1 MTIRNTINAHTL
13 RFWRWLT
20 LDGLLRAVQPWV
32 FLTGPIALTFALIAP
47 YPSLFVIAYTYLLL
61 VLTMYWWVRE
71 LGPRIILR
79 RRLLVEWAQVGDE
92 LQEQWQLSN
101 NSRLPLLWLEVE
113 DASTLPGYSGR
124 RIAAAGIGEQQH
136 WTTQARCE
144 QRGVYTLG
152 PLTASLSDPF
162 GLFRYQWLEDT
173 ARQIVIYPPL
183 VQLPALIV
191 PQGQRG
197 GLSRADILQQHVT
210 PSVGGLREYV
220 QGDPPSHIHWP
231 TVARTDKLMV
241 KEFDQERAGALWI
254 ALDLYAGA
262 YAAGEERRA
271 SPEQSAEQPTGA
283 LRNGHDQAVVF
294 QRSAVD
300 SLPSNISKLDSPLEL
315 AIVLACSLASQAL
328 AEGRAVGLLADDGRL
343 RLLTP
348 GRGPRQLWR
357 ILGALVDAQASGAQP
372 LGEVIR
378 QGHAARASEV
388 SGTALAVVTPALDG
402 AWLPALAGWQRG
414 RAGGAI
420 ALLIAARAVQSQPL
434 EARLAASGV
443 AAHTFEVGTP
453 LPLLNPPK
461 PRATA
466 RISPFGKVIR
476 AG

>member
-1 MTIRNTINAHTL
+1 MIFDYAQRL
-13 RFWRWLT
+13 WRWLT
-20 LDGLLRAVQPWV
+20 LDGRLRAAQPWL
-32 FLTGPIALTFALIAP
+32 FLMGPIALVLAVIAP
-47 YPSLFVIAYTYLLL
+47 YRGLFVIAYTYVLL
-61 VLTMYWWVRE
+61 VFTMYVWVRD
-71 LGPRIILR
+71 LGPRIMLR

-92 LQEQWQLSN
+92 LEEHWELIN
-101 NSRLPLLWLEVE
+101 NARLPLLWLEIE

-124 RIAAAGIGEQQH
+124 RVAAASGGDQRN

-144 QRGVYTLG
+144 RRGVYTLG

-162 GLFRYQWLEDT
+162 GLFRYEWRQDS

-183 VQLPALIV
+183 VQLPTLIV

-231 TVARTDKLMV
+231 TVAKTDKLMV

-262 YAAGEERRA
+262 YALSDERPA
-271 SPEQSAEQPTGA
+271 VVVPAVDQPTGA
-283 LRNGHDQAVVF
+283 VQNGHDKRVVF

-300 SLPSNISKLDSPLEL
+300 ALPSRVSKLDSPLEL
-315 AIVLACSLASQAL
+315 AIVLACSLAAQAL

-343 RLLTP
+343 RLVTP

-357 ILGALVDAQASGAQP
+357 ILGALVDAQASGMQP
-372 LGEVIR
+372 LGQVIR

-388 SGTALAVVTPALDG
+388 SGTALAVITPALDG

-414 RAGGAI
+414 RSGGAI
-420 ALLIAARAVQSQPL
+420 ALLVATHAAQAQSL
-434 EARLAASGV
+434 EARLATGGV
-443 AAHTFEVGTP
+443 AGHTFEVGTP

-466 RISPFGKVIR
+466 RISPLGKVIR
-476 AG
+476 A

>member
-1 MTIRNTINAHTL
+1 MMIRATISRHL
-13 RFWRWLT
+13 RHLWRWLT
-20 LDGLLRAVQPWV
+20 LDGRLRAAQPWL
-32 FLTGPIALTFALIAP
+32 FLLGPIALVFALIAP
-47 YPSLFVIAYTYLLL
+47 YRGLFVIAYTYMLL
-61 VLTMYWWVRE
+61 VLTMYLWVRE
-71 LGPRIILR
+71 LGPRILLR

-92 LQEQWQLSN
+92 LEEHWELIN
-101 NSRLPLLWLEVE
+101 NARLPLLWLELE

-124 RIAAAGIGEQQH
+124 RVAAAGPGDQRN

-144 QRGVYTLG
+144 WRGVYTLG

-162 GLFRYQWLEDT
+162 GLFRYSWREDS

-183 VQLPALIV
+183 VQLPALLV

-210 PSVGGLREYV
+210 PSVGGLREYI

-231 TVARTDKLMV
+231 TVAKTDKLMV

-262 YAAGEERRA
+262 YERTDERPATISQAAD
-271 SPEQSAEQPTGA
+271 QPTGA
-283 LRNGHDQAVVF
+283 VHNRHDKSLIF

-300 SLPSNISKLDSPLEL
+300 ALPSGVSKLDSPLEL

-372 LGEVIR
+372 LGQVIR
-378 QGHAARASEV
+378 QGHVARASEV
-388 SGTALAVVTPALDG
+388 SGTALAVITPALDG
-402 AWLPALAGWQRG
+402 AWLPALASWQRG

-420 ALLIAARAVQSQPL
+420 ALLVATRAVQAHAL
-434 EARLAASGV
+434 EARLATGGV
-443 AAHTFEVGTP
+443 AVQTFEVGTP

-466 RISPFGKVIR
+466 RISPLGKVIR
-476 AG
+476 A